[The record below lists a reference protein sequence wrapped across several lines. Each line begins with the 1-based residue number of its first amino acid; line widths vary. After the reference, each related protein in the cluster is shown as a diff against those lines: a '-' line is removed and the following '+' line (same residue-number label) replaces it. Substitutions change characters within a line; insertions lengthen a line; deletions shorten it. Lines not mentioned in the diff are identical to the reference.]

1 MTASDPMR
9 TAAGPSPWPR
19 SKAVPAKVRLAASLM
34 AMLVAASAAAQ
45 DDEAVQRGQ
54 AKYEHTC
61 APCHGRGLGDNG
73 RDALPGTAAL
83 EIKYRGALPAV
94 LEDRADLA
102 FPVLR
107 VFVRNGSWSMPPF
120 RPTEVTDDELRD
132 IAAYLATSSRQAGT
146 SSPP

>member
-1 MTASDPMR
+1 MIVSATLR
-9 TAAGPSPWPR
+9 TAAGVLAGLATLV
-19 SKAVPAKVRLAASLM
+19 AVPAV
-34 AMLVAASAAAQ
+34 AQ
-45 DDEAVQRGQ
+45 DDAVQRGQ

-61 APCHGRGLGDNG
+61 APCHGRGLGDDG

-94 LEDRADLA
+94 LEDRADLPY
-102 FPVLR
+102 PVLR

-132 IAAYLATSSRQAGT
+132 IAAYLAVSSQQARAT
-146 SSPP
+146 TPP